1 MELEQQV
8 EKQGIN
14 KKNLRSNSKLII
26 KKRIKKKIIRKETK
40 NSGYL
45 LKWFNPV
52 FYMVDY

>member
-14 KKNLRSNSKLII
+14 KKNLRSNSKMII

-45 LKWFNPV
+45 LK
-52 FYMVDY
+52 

>member
-14 KKNLRSNSKLII
+14 KKNLRSNSKMII